1 MKTMILGVG
10 DFGASKD
17 SGATIKTYALGSCIA
32 VILYDPN
39 SHTAGMVHV
48 ALPDSKISA
57 QKTKQRPG
65 YFADTGIPVLLQK
78 MKALNGNSVG
88 RGLVVKLVGGA
99 AIMDKNDVF
108 NIGKR
113 NHLAIKKILW
123 GLGFGPVA
131 EDVGGNF
138 SRTVSVATDSGA
150 VLVTSPGR
158 GQWQI

>member
-1 MKTMILGVG
+1 MNNMILGVG
-10 DFGASKD
+10 DFGATRD
-17 SGATIKTYALGSCIA
+17 AGAIIKTFALGSCIA
-32 VILYDPN
+32 VILYNPA

-48 ALPDSKISA
+48 ALPESKISSE
-57 QKTKQRPG
+57 KTKQRPG
-65 YFADTGIPVLLQK
+65 YFADTGIPALLQK
-78 MKALNGNSVG
+78 MKTLDGSSTR
-88 RGLVVKLVGGA
+88 RGLIVKLVGGA

-123 GLGFGPVA
+123 GLGLGPVA

-138 SRTVSVATDSGA
+138 SRTVSVSAENGA